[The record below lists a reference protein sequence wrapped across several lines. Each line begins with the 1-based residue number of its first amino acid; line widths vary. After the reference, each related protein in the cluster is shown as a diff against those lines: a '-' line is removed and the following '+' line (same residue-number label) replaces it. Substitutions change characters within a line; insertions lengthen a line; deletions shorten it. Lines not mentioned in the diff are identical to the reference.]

1 MNRLKKGHFSDLYEK
16 ELALSRKIDA
26 YESKKFF
33 YQRLKKYL
41 NKDTAIGTNGVHDN
55 GVKDSS
61 GSNLGKRAFLRNDS
75 DFSEDDSNLSTC
87 NLPLKAIRGNLVSG
101 YSTYD
106 SGNDDT
112 PDDSENEEQLEK
124 LKEFVSNSNN
134 KLNQNVGSV
143 GLRTGNPNRSSKGG
157 TAGNRESDMGGLGS
171 KNAGVEVLAG
181 SASKNDRSL
190 NTGMIARAEADSNMG
205 SEVNNQLARLE
216 RSNKVSQSKIFDPER
231 IIRQGHW
238 GFEYRTHGQGHPR
251 VGQKFPETG
260 I

>member
-16 ELALSRKIDA
+16 ELALSKKIDA
-26 YESKKFF
+26 YDSKKFF

-41 NKDTAIGTNGVHDN
+41 NKDGASDTNGILDN
-55 GVKDSS
+55 GVKEGN
-61 GSNLGKRAFLRNDS
+61 GSNLGKRPFLRNDS

-106 SGNDDT
+106 SGNDET

-124 LKEFVSNSNN
+124 LKEFVANSNN

-157 TAGNRESDMGGLGS
+157 AGGNRESDMGGL
-171 KNAGVEVLAG
+171 GVEVLAG

-190 NTGMIARAEADSNMG
+190 NTGMIARAEADSNLG
-205 SEVNNQLARLE
+205 SEVNNQLPRLE

>member
-124 LKEFVSNSNN
+124 LKEFVANSNN

-157 TAGNRESDMGGLGS
+157 AGGNRESDMGGLGS

-190 NTGMIARAEADSNMG
+190 NTGMIARAEADSNLG
-205 SEVNNQLARLE
+205 SEVNNQLPRLE